1 MRGSIAVT
9 AHSPPASKEVT
20 MHARQLFAAIVL
32 LFVCLG
38 LPTAQ
43 LHAASQ
49 NCLTYA
55 HDAVD
60 KALEAIR
67 LNCQG
72 FSGPVWSTDLNGSFA
87 LVHTSRR

>member
-67 LNCQG
+67 LNCQA
-72 FSGPVWSTDLNGSFA
+72 SVVNRPQRSFA